1 MRTKTPLRL
10 VNIHATSTTT
20 GSDAIQGPVGP
31 LVTFVPPVLR
41 GPRLRRSQVLHRALA
56 LEREPFCSGGGVRS
70 PLRTAWS
77 AMPETDCNGNTPR
90 TASAA
95 SRRLDDYSWLST
107 LTSALSLN
115 RVGDVPPAS
124 FPPSVSDL
132 QC

>member
-20 GSDAIQGPVGP
+20 GSDATQGPVGS
-31 LVTFVPPVLR
+31 LFTFVPPVLR

-56 LEREPFCSGGGVRS
+56 LVREPFCSGGGVRS

-95 SRRLDDYSWLST
+95 PHRLDAYSWL
-107 LTSALSLN
+107 
-115 RVGDVPPAS
+115 
-124 FPPSVSDL
+124 
-132 QC
+132 